1 MHELSIAHSIL
12 SIAERNIPPD
22 TEGYA
27 SAISLTFGEL
37 SGIEID
43 ALQFAFEALKDKT
56 VLARAIL
63 DLEIIPGEAQCSDC
77 DTIFHMPSFG
87 TACPG
92 CGSYLAHIIKGK
104 EMKVKSITME
114 EAE

>member
-12 SIAERNIPPD
+12 SIAERNIPPG

-27 SAISLTFGEL
+27 SAVSLTIGEL

-43 ALQFAFEALKDKT
+43 SLQFAFDALKDKT
-56 VLARAIL
+56 VLAKAIL
-63 DLEIIPGEAQCSDC
+63 ELEIITGEAECSDC
-77 DTIFHMPSFG
+77 KTNFHMPSFG
-87 TACPG
+87 TPCPD

-114 EAE
+114 E